1 MKRILLA
8 TFPCFILAAFSISGC
23 ISAQRH
29 YEDTHGN
36 QERNMTVGI
45 VQKEIRKG
53 MSGADVA
60 TALGSPNIVTTD
72 EQGREVWIYDK
83 ISTDVT
89 YSQSSG
95 GGGIALLVG
104 GIAGNVAGGA
114 GTGGSYSRSAGAAS
128 KTQRT
133 LTVVIKYDD
142 QKKVRDFAYHQS
154 QF

>member
-1 MKRILLA
+1 MNKNILALYL
-8 TFPCFILAAFSISGC
+8 CIILAAFSISGC
-23 ISAQRH
+23 ISAQEH
-29 YEDTHGN
+29 YKDTHGY

-95 GGGIALLVG
+95 GGGIALLIG
-104 GIAGNVAGGA
+104 GVAGNLAGGA

-133 LTVVIKYDD
+133 LTVVIKYDNE
-142 QKKVRDFAYHQS
+142 KKVRDFAYHQS